1 MSANPAS
8 RKQKNRRA
16 VKTAPEPSTSLYD
29 VNVCGPDRLKISD
42 VSQNEAL
49 ITEWWERSKLFAV
62 TVQAFARVP
71 MLCFDAETGDWY
83 WASVE
88 ERPDV

>member
-8 RKQKNRRA
+8 RKQKIRL
-16 VKTAPEPSTSLYD
+16 TLYD

-42 VSQNEAL
+42 ASQNEAF
-49 ITEWWERSKLFAV
+49 ITEWWERSKLYAV
-62 TVQAFARVP
+62 TVQALSRVP

-83 WASVE
+83 WVSVE